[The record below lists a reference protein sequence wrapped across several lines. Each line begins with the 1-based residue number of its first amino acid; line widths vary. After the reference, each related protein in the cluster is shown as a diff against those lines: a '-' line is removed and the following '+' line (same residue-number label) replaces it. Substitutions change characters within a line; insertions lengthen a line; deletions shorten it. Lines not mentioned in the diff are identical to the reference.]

1 MINWLI
7 NDFKI
12 PISGAKCNIM
22 KLFVVSEQQLKGQM
36 YSDYNQTRQRH
47 CCSLTKVRASHDS
60 QMSNNT
66 RQLHLPH

>member
-1 MINWLI
+1 MILKL
-7 NDFKI
+7 KI

-22 KLFVVSEQQLKGQM
+22 KLFVVSEQQLKRQM